1 MSIIRQIPFT
11 NLNRLVIFRHIS
23 LWSIISCIMKVWLE
37 EFRIS
42 NVGKRF
48 SCACFWLISKGLHIS
63 FLQYFCKNFLHMC
76 IHFVIY
82 WYSVGPGKGSKCMS
96 IPFTCVRQTGIC
108 IFVTVLNFRRRSKG
122 RWTSL
127 VTRKAVAKG
136 QNKWTS
142 WSRVSYFINCFPP
155 KRKNDLHDIGE
166 LFFFW
171 G

>member
-11 NLNRLVIFRHIS
+11 NFNRLIFRHIS
-23 LWSIISCIMKVWLE
+23 LWRINSWRIMKVWLE

-48 SCACFWLISKGLHIS
+48 SCACFWLISKGFIS
-63 FLQYFCKNFLHMC
+63 FLQYFCENCLHMC

-82 WYSVGPGKGSKCMS
+82 WYFVDPGKVSKCMS
-96 IPFTCVRQTGIC
+96 IPFACVRQTGIC
-108 IFVTVLNFRRRSKG
+108 TFVTVLNFRRRSKG
-122 RWTSL
+122 HWTSL
-127 VTRKAVAKG
+127 VTRKTVAKR

-155 KRKNDLHDIGE
+155 HKKMAVVI
-166 LFFFW
+166 
-171 G
+171 